1 MEIKLYNTRSRAKE
15 TFTPAGEKVLLYTCG
30 PTVYNF
36 AHIGNLRTFL
46 FEDILKRV
54 LLFNGLKV
62 NHVMNITDVGHLVS
76 DGDTGDDKMEQ
87 GAAREGKTVWDI
99 AEYYADAVMKDFKK
113 LNVLPADT
121 FCKATDNIDVQIAL
135 VQTLEEKGYAY
146 QIEDGVYFDTKK
158 FSGYGDFARLDL
170 NALLAGARVGM
181 VEGKR
186 NGTDF
191 ALWKSSPKNQKRQM
205 EWESPWGMGF
215 PGWHVE
221 CSAMAMKFLGET
233 LDIHCGGID
242 HIPVHHTNEVA
253 QSECATGKPFAR
265 FWLHGEF
272 LILEKEKMAKSTG
285 NFVAL
290 STLEEKGFTP
300 AVFRYFC
307 LSAHYRQKLSF
318 DWTILENAKIGFDK
332 LKSKIED
339 LRSKGGESE
348 EKNVGPSRQAFLKE
362 INDDLN
368 MPRALAVMWKVLRD
382 EKMPPADRVSLVES
396 FDQVFGIGINLMRG
410 GFVEIPAD
418 ARALL
423 VKRNAARESKDWKK
437 ADEIRD
443 ILSGRGFKI
452 IDTPTGTKLQRS

>member
-1 MEIKLYNTRSRAKE
+1 MTLSLYNTRSRTKE
-15 TFTPAGEKVLLYTCG
+15 VFFPAGEIVSLYTCG
-30 PTVYNF
+30 PTVYNY

-87 GAAREGKTVWDI
+87 GARREGKTVWDI
-99 AEYYADAVMKDFKK
+99 ANFYTQAVMKDFKK
-113 LNVLPADT
+113 LNVLAADT

-135 VQTLEEKGYAY
+135 VQQLEKKGFAY
-146 QIEDGVYFDTKK
+146 QIEDGVYFDTSK
-158 FSGYGDFARLDL
+158 FSAYGDFARLDL
-170 NALLAGARVGM
+170 NALMAGARVGM
-181 VEGKR
+181 VAGKR
-186 NGTDF
+186 KGTDF
-191 ALWKSSPKNQKRQM
+191 ALWKSSPKDQKRQM
-205 EWESPWGMGF
+205 EWESPWGTGF

-221 CSAMAMKFLGET
+221 CSAMAMKYLGET

-290 STLEEKGFTP
+290 DTLEEKGISP

-307 LSAHYRQKLSF
+307 LSAHYRQKLNF
-318 DWTILENAKIGFDK
+318 DWTIIANAKIGFEK
-332 LKSKIED
+332 LRSKIED
-339 LRSKGGESE
+339 LRIKGGGGGGDLSGHRED
-348 EKNVGPSRQAFLKE
+348 FLKE

-382 EKMPPADRVSLVES
+382 ETIAPKDRIDLVEN
-396 FDQVFGIGINLMRG
+396 FDQVFGIGIQKMKSG
-410 GFVEIPAD
+410 YVDIPDD
-418 ARALL
+418 AEALL
-423 VKRNAARESKDWKK
+423 AERNAARESKDWKK

-443 ILSGRGFKI
+443 ILSSRGFKI
-452 IDTPTGTKLQRS
+452 VDTAAGTKLQKT